1 MVATILPFLLTLAT
15 VSDTMPLMTP
25 DPTLLAPATVRVD
38 ASKKEILIDLPGIP
52 LPSHTGHH
60 GGGGGF
66 PPVVKFEMPVDASLY
81 GFRVEVVDGQGNQLP
96 AGLIHHFNLIDPNAR
111 ELFLPISRRVMAAG
125 KETGPQKLPWLLF
138 GMPYRKGALLV
149 ASGMLHN
156 PTDTDYDDVRMRL
169 VLQYVPGSRPWP
181 FWEGYPFQLD
191 VAFPVGDK
199 SFELPTGI
207 STRSYEASPAVPG
220 KIVAIGGHVHESAT
234 RIELLDVTENKVIWA
249 TAPTLDAELN
259 VAGVP
264 IGKLYRLGSL
274 GYPIQP
280 GRAYRVTVT
289 YDNTTGAPI
298 EAGGM
303 GVVGG
308 LFVPARGAAWPAAN
322 KGDSLFVADARHYL
336 RVMSMTADSAGAAMS
351 HEHMHQH

>member
-1 MVATILPFLLTLAT
+1 MMHSILSFLLTLAA
-15 VSDTMPLMTP
+15 VPDTMPLMTP
-25 DPTLLAPATVRVD
+25 DPSLLSPAIVQVA
-38 ASKKEILIDLPGIP
+38 ASKQEILVDLPGIP

-66 PPVVKFEMPVDASLY
+66 PPVVKFEVPVDASLY
-81 GFRVEVVDGQGNQLP
+81 GFRVEVVDGKGNQLP
-96 AGLIHHFNLIDPNAR
+96 AGLIHHFNLIDPNNR

-138 GMPYRKGALLV
+138 GLPVAKGTLLV

-156 PTDTDYDDVRMRL
+156 PTDIDYDDVRMRL
-169 VLQYVPGSRPWP
+169 VLQYVPASRPWP

-199 SFELPTGI
+199 SFVLPPGI
-207 STRSYEASPAVPG
+207 STRSYDASPAVAG
-220 KIVAIGGHVHESAT
+220 KIAAIGGHVHESAT
-234 RIELLDVTENKVIWA
+234 RIELLDVTENTVIWSA
-249 TAPTLDAELN
+249 APMLDAEQN

-264 IGKLYRLGSL
+264 VGKLYRIGSL
-274 GYPIQP
+274 GYAIQP
-280 GRAYRVTVT
+280 ERTYRVTVT
-289 YDNTTGAPI
+289 YNNTTGAPI

-308 LFVPARGAAWPAAN
+308 LFIPAKGAVWPAAN
-322 KGDSLFVADARHYL
+322 KADSLFIADAMHYL
-336 RVMSMTADSAGAAMS
+336 RVMTMTADSAGAAMS
-351 HEHMHQH
+351 HEHMHVP

>member
-1 MVATILPFLLTLAT
+1 MLSTILPFLVTLAT
-15 VSDTMPLMTP
+15 VPDTMPLMTP

-66 PPVVKFEMPVDASLY
+66 PPVVRFEMPVNASLY

-138 GMPYRKGALLV
+138 GLPYQKGALLV

-169 VLQYVPGSRPWP
+169 VLQYVPGGRPWP
-181 FWEGYPFQLD
+181 FWEGSPFQLD

-199 SFELPTGI
+199 SFALPTGV
-207 STRSYEASPAVPG
+207 STRSYEASPAVAG

-234 RIELLDVTENKVIWA
+234 RIELLDVKENRVIWA
-249 TAPTLDAELN
+249 AAPTLDAEQN

-280 GRAYRVTVT
+280 GRTYRVTVT

-308 LFVPARGAAWPAAN
+308 LFVPARGAALPAAN

-336 RVMSMTADSAGAAMS
+336 RVMNMTTDSAGTAMS
-351 HEHMHQH
+351 HEHIHEH